1 MIGPRFKH
9 RHAWQE
15 CIEPNSSRAE
25 TFKYVLAKKKKLATR
40 QFVFAARFQFFDRVI
55 TPAALLGGAAH
66 NMFRRFDNIKNVF
79 GKLLTLGHEILLIG
93 PPYSMKPYILECEK
107 EQNHNIMD

>member
-1 MIGPRFKH
+1 MGHVLSTNMRGRSALNPT
-9 RHAWQE
+9 RHAQRLSSMFWQ
-15 CIEPNSSRAE
+15 
-25 TFKYVLAKKKKLATR
+25 KKKKLATR

-79 GKLLTLGHEILLIG
+79 GKLLTLGHKILLIG

>member
-15 CIEPNSSRAE
+15 SIEPNSSRAE
-25 TFKYVLAKKKKLATR
+25 TFKYVLAKKKLATR

-55 TPAALLGGAAH
+55 TPAAFLGGAAH

-79 GKLLTLGHEILLIG
+79 GKLLTLGHKILLIG